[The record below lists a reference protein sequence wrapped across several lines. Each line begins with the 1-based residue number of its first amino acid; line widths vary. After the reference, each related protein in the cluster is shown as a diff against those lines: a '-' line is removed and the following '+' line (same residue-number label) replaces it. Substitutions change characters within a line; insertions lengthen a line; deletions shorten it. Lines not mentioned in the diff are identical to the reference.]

1 MHNYFYLSNGMRRTQ
16 MSHNQTTDNWRDK
29 IHEVIFEADTPLGKQ
44 FDVILIVCILASVL
58 VVMLDSVDSIGGK
71 YARLFYILEWFFTII
86 FSIEY
91 ILRLISVKR
100 PLKYATSFFG
110 IVDLLTVIPTYLDLF
125 LPGARFLL
133 AIRILRVLRIFR
145 ILKLA
150 KYVGEANLLMT
161 AIKASSRK
169 ITIFLFSVVTLV
181 VILGSL
187 MYLVEGEKNGF
198 TSIPKSIYWA
208 IVTLT
213 TVGYGDVAP
222 QTSVGQVLAVVV
234 MIMGYSIIA
243 VPTGIVTVE
252 MAQAFKEN
260 ISTRACNSCS
270 CEGHDMD
277 AKYCKSCGSEL

>member
-1 MHNYFYLSNGMRRTQ
+1 
-16 MSHNQTTDNWRDK
+16 MSQNQTADNWRDK
-29 IHEVIFEADTPLGKQ
+29 IHEIIFEADTPLGKL
-44 FDVILIVCILASVL
+44 FDVVLIVCIIASVL
-58 VVMLDSVDSIGGK
+58 VVMLDSVDSIGSE
-71 YARLFYILEWFFTII
+71 YARLFYILEWFFTIL

-91 ILRLISVKR
+91 VLRLISVKR

-110 IVDLLTVIPTYLDLF
+110 IVDLLTVIPTYIDLF

-161 AIKASSRK
+161 AIRASSRK

-181 VILGSL
+181 VILGSM
-187 MYLVEGEKNGF
+187 MYLVEGTQNGF

-222 QTSVGQVLAVVV
+222 QTSLGQALSVVV

-252 MAQAFKEN
+252 MAQAFKGN
-260 ISTRACNSCS
+260 FSTRSCNTCS
-270 CEGHDMD
+270 CEGHDLD

>member
-1 MHNYFYLSNGMRRTQ
+1 MAEHLIINK
-16 MSHNQTTDNWRDK
+16 WRDK
-29 IHEVIFEADTPLGKQ
+29 IYEVIFEADTPIGKL
-44 FDVILIVCILASVL
+44 FDEILIVCIIASVL

-71 YARLFYILEWFFTII
+71 YARLFYILEWFFTIV

-91 ILRLISVKR
+91 ILRLISVRR
-100 PLKYATSFFG
+100 PVKYATSFFG

-125 LPGARFLL
+125 LPGTRFLL
-133 AIRILRVLRIFR
+133 VIRILRVLRIFR
-145 ILKLA
+145 VLKLA
-150 KYVGEANLLMT
+150 KYVGESNLLIR
-161 AIKASSRK
+161 AIKASGRK
-169 ITIFLFSVVTLV
+169 ITIFLFFIITIVVV
-181 VILGSL
+181 LGSL
-187 MYLVEGEKNGF
+187 MYIVEGAKHGF

-222 QTSVGQVLAVVV
+222 ETSLGQAMAVVV

-260 ISTRACNSCS
+260 ISTKLCHDCS
-270 CEGHDMD
+270 GEGHDLD
-277 AKYCKSCGSEL
+277 AKHCKFCGSEL